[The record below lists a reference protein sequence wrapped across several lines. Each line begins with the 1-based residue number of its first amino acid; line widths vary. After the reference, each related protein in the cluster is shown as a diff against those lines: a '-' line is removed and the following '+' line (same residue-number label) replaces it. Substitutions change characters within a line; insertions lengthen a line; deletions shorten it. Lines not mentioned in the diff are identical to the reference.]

1 MEISEAPMYPIDE
14 TTLSFTTTAMP
25 RPELIKA
32 TYESFTKN
40 LQDFD
45 FRRATLYINIDSFP
59 DKVEDY
65 KREEVANIA
74 RQYFGNVIVNMPHT
88 PNFASAIKWCFS
100 KIETYY
106 NFHLEDD
113 WELLIP
119 FKVSSFNQF
128 FIPPHVQQV
137 ALRAWKNVKSDFWLS
152 PSFLRG
158 TFCRE
163 MAEKMAIADNPEVQ
177 IRNLKSSYRR
187 ESFLYFPFDPKAV
200 VLKDLGRTW
209 MRDKGYNRGDKNFT
223 QWLIREE
230 GKGIQRLA
238 DQNGQIPI
246 SMIQDPNNKRLQAMN
261 RWSKNYEKQRA
272 IKLSRRGKIV

>member
-1 MEISEAPMYPIDE
+1 MYPIDE
-14 TTLSFTTTAMP
+14 STLSFTTTAMP
-25 RPELIKA
+25 RPDVIKA

-40 LQDFD
+40 LQGFD
-45 FRRATLYINIDSFP
+45 FRKSTLYINIDSFP
-59 DKVEDY
+59 DKQEDH
-65 KREEVANIA
+65 KRAEVADVA
-74 RQYFGNVIVNMPHT
+74 RQYFGNVIVNMPSS
-88 PNFASAIKWCFS
+88 PNFAAAVKWCFS

-137 ALRAWKNVKSDFWLS
+137 ALRAWKHVKSDFWLS
-152 PSFLRG
+152 PCFLRG
-158 TFCRE
+158 AFCRE
-163 MAEKMAIADNPEVQ
+163 IGEKMVIADNPEVQ
-177 IRNLKSSYRR
+177 IRHLKSNYRK
-187 ESFLYFPFDPKAV
+187 ESFLYFPFDQKGV

-223 QWLIREE
+223 QWNIRDE

-238 DQNGQIPI
+238 DQNGQIPLGI
-246 SMIQDPNNKRLQAMN
+246 IQDPNNKKLQLMN